1 MNTQHTVSWC
11 ILKYRLYVS
20 INFWILW
27 SDAMVFASLLLKM
40 VHCKWTGA
48 GVLLTALGSDQKGR
62 LAEQMLSF
70 HSLNLP
76 HSSLSPCFTVTCL
89 VFNPGVLILLP
100 PLLSFMFYINIK
112 ITYFFFAYTWGL
124 SVTYFLILQVPMCL
138 NFLVE
143 AEWRFVR
150 HFCPSSSLLISP
162 FLVTVPSRHSNKC

>member
-1 MNTQHTVSWC
+1 MNTQHTVSWY

-40 VHCKWTGA
+40 VHCQWTSA

-76 HSSLSPCFTVTCL
+76 HSSLSPCFTLTCL

-100 PLLSFMFYINIK
+100 PLLSFI
-112 ITYFFFAYTWGL
+112 
-124 SVTYFLILQVPMCL
+124 LILKL
-138 NFLVE
+138 HIFFHLHL
-143 AEWRFVR
+143 RFVSYI
-150 HFCPSSSLLISP
+150 FLDSPSVYVLEFP
-162 FLVTVPSRHSNKC
+162 CGSRTTLS

>member
-62 LAEQMLSF
+62 WAEQMLSF

-112 ITYFFFAYTWGL
+112 ITYFFSLTLEVCQLHISWF
-124 SVTYFLILQVPMCL
+124 SKCL
-138 NFLVE
+138 CAWISLWKQNDASLDISALPPPF
-143 AEWRFVR
+143 WF
-150 HFCPSSSLLISP
+150 HPS
-162 FLVTVPSRHSNKC
+162 